1 METIRIFLI
10 YVGVFFIIYLIGY
23 STYLF
28 LSVIVGSNVLF
39 EKRRNES
46 LKNELKH
53 DYYVPISI
61 LIPAFNESITIIKTI
76 LSILD
81 VEYKLFEI
89 IIIDDGSNDDTSQK
103 LIDYFNMYEVNRP
116 INKLIHCKNEEFI
129 YETFDQKVQITL
141 IRKENGGKAD
151 SLNMGINAS
160 KYPYFICMDADT
172 LLQYDSLEKIANPI
186 LEYDDVIAIGG
197 VIGISNDVV
206 IKNGRVINYKLPKS
220 ILASMQVLEYDR
232 SFLASRLLMDQYN
245 GSILISG
252 AFGMFKKEI
261 VISVGGYDSS
271 TIGEDME
278 LILKL
283 HVFCRSHNIPYHI
296 KYSADAISWSEAP
309 EKFSDL
315 RKQRKRWH
323 LGLFQSMTMHH
334 RVFANI
340 EYGAVS
346 FASYTYFLLYELLS
360 PFIELF
366 GLLTMGLAF
375 ALELVN
381 FPFMAM
387 FFLIYAAF
395 GAVLTLTAFFTRIHT
410 QNLSICFND
419 VIKAFLLCFFENA
432 GLRFLLA
439 IVRMTAFIGYKEKK
453 MHWGKYERLH
463 SEN

>member
-1 METIRIFLI
+1 MEMARIFLNV
-10 YVGVFFIIYLIGY
+10 VGIFFIVYLIGY
-23 STYLF
+23 SSFLF
-28 LSVIVGSNVLF
+28 LSVIVGSNVLY

-61 LIPAFNESITIIKTI
+61 LVPAYNESVTIIETI

-89 IIIDDGSNDDTSQK
+89 IIVDDGSSDDTSDK
-103 LIDYFNMYEVNRP
+103 LIKYFNMHLVNRP
-116 INKLIHCKNEEFI
+116 INKLIKCKSEEFI
-129 YETFDQKVQITL
+129 YECHDQKVSITL

-186 LEYDDVIAIGG
+186 LEYDDVIATGG
-197 VIGISNDVV
+197 VIGISNG
-206 IKNGRVINYKLPKS
+206 IELEHGRVKDYKLPKNL
-220 ILASMQVLEYDR
+220 LASMQVLEYDR

-261 VISVGGYDSS
+261 VIAVGGYDSS

-278 LILKL
+278 LILKM
-283 HVFCRSHNIPYHI
+283 HVFCRTHNIPYHI
-296 KYSADAISWSEAP
+296 KYSADAISWSQAP
-309 EKFSDL
+309 EKLNDL

-323 LGLFQSMTMHH
+323 LGLFQSMTMH
-334 RVFANI
+334 RRIFANV

-366 GLLTMGLAF
+366 GILTMGLAYV
-375 ALELVN
+375 LDLVN
-381 FPFMAM
+381 IPFMVM
-387 FFLIYAAF
+387 FFLIYASF
-395 GAVLTLTAFFTRIHT
+395 GAILTLTAFFTRIHT
-410 QNLSICFND
+410 QNYKIRFSD
-419 VIKAFLLCFFENA
+419 VLKAVLLCFFENA
-432 GLRFLLA
+432 GLRFFIA

-453 MHWGKYERLH
+453 LQWDKFERVQT
-463 SEN
+463 EN

>member
-1 METIRIFLI
+1 METVRIFLSF
-10 YVGVFFIIYLIGY
+10 VGLLFVIYLIGY
-23 STYLF
+23 SSFLF
-28 LSVIVGSNVLF
+28 LSVIVGSNVLY

-61 LIPAFNESITIIKTI
+61 LVPAYNESVTIINTI

-89 IIIDDGSNDDTSQK
+89 IVVDDGSSDDTSGK
-103 LIDYFNMYEVNRP
+103 LIKYFNMHLVNRP
-116 INKLIHCKNEEFI
+116 INKLIKCKCEEFI
-129 YETFDQKVQITL
+129 YECHDQKVSLTL

-186 LEYDDVIAIGG
+186 LEYDDVIATGG
-197 VIGISNDVV
+197 VIGISNG
-206 IKNGRVINYKLPKS
+206 IELEHGRVIDYKLPRNL
-220 ILASMQVLEYDR
+220 LASMQVLEYDR

-261 VISVGGYDSS
+261 VTAVGGYDSS

-278 LILKL
+278 LILKM
-283 HVFCRSHNIPYHI
+283 HVFCRTHNIPYHI
-296 KYSADAISWSEAP
+296 KYSADAISWSQAP
-309 EKFSDL
+309 EKLSDL
-315 RKQRKRWH
+315 RKQRKRWY
-323 LGLFQSMTMHH
+323 LGLFQSMTMHR
-334 RVFANI
+334 RVFANV
-340 EYGAVS
+340 EYGTVS

-366 GLLTMGLAF
+366 GIITMVLAYV
-375 ALELVN
+375 LDLVN
-381 FPFMAM
+381 IPFMVM
-387 FFLIYAAF
+387 FFLIYASF
-395 GAVLTLTAFFTRIHT
+395 GAILTLTAFLNRIHT
-410 QNLSICFND
+410 QNYKIRFSD
-419 VIKAFLLCFFENA
+419 VFKAILLCFFENA
-432 GLRFLLA
+432 GLRFFIA

-453 MHWGKYERLH
+453 MHWDKFERVQT
-463 SEN
+463 EN